1 MQYFLYTETRW
12 ALGRWKFMVME
23 RGSFQTVATAM
34 AFHAFTLAFVRFG
47 CTRKKNLQKSE
58 TRIFTQ
64 IRRSLF
70 AVHSIRFFFL
80 LWMGIYFTWIR
91 ALIDTYG
98 KGFWDG
104 TNTSRGWRLNVI
116 DATMND
122 FCLPLAFGLFTLE
135 NRLHQTMTCSWKNL
149 LKLFWNPFMHGN
161 ILRIK
166 NMRALWFGFIS
177 WLKFTNKSN

>member
-12 ALGRWKFMVME
+12 ALGRWKFMVMG

-70 AVHSIRFFFL
+70 AVHSIRFFFFALNGYLFYVDTSVDRYVRQRL
-80 LWMGIYFTWIR
+80 LGWHKHIERMTFECNWCNDERFLFAVGIWTFY
-91 ALIDTYG
+91 AG
-98 KGFWDG
+98 KSI
-104 TNTSRGWRLNVI
+104 TS
-116 DATMND
+116 ND
-122 FCLPLAFGLFTLE
+122 DV
-135 NRLHQTMTCSWKNL
+135 Q
-149 LKLFWNPFMHGN
+149 LKESFE
-161 ILRIK
+161 
-166 NMRALWFGFIS
+166 AV
-177 WLKFTNKSN
+177 LKSFYARQYIED